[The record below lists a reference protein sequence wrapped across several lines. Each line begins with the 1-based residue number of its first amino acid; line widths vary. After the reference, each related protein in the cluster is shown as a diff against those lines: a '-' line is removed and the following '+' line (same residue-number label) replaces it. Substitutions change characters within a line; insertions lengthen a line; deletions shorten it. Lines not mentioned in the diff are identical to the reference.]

1 MDANSEDYGHMENE
15 IKKLQEQLDNEYEY
29 EDVEEVPPYEDGEIE
44 NVSIV
49 EEIVEEPEM
58 ENEMIIDAAYDEYVP
73 SLSDLPPRPISPFP
87 KGKQNKGKGK
97 NNKKG
102 KIPLITKPTVTQF
115 RDVDDFNN
123 YYQDNR
129 EEFETTT
136 THMLNKKYKI
146 PGFKITKIKG
156 VVSLKN
162 TQKTKPQIDE
172 VKNEVFQK
180 IDNMNDTWNN
190 KLNTTLNNN
199 WKNTWKNEMDNSLN
213 PLYDRVTA
221 LESNDLG
228 NELINLNNDIND
240 INVELKDIRSQ
251 LIDKRVITAL
261 NSKIESVEES
271 IVSLKSAYSDIV
283 GKINEIIERL

>member
-29 EDVEEVPPYEDGEIE
+29 EDVEEVPFVDEIE
-44 NVSIV
+44 NGSVV
-49 EEIVEEPEM
+49 EEIPEM
-58 ENEMIIDAAYDEYVP
+58 DNEIYVP
-73 SLSDLPPRPISPFP
+73 SLSDLPSDLPPRPISPFP
-87 KGKQNKGKGK
+87 KGKQNKGKDK

-102 KIPLITKPTVTQF
+102 KIPLITKPTVIQF

-123 YYQDNR
+123 YYQDNM

-261 NSKIESVEES
+261 NSKIESVEET